1 MKKAAFVA
9 GLILSILASTTLAA
23 ELTFTEGNNFKENGA
38 FVVMGFVQNTSD
50 YLIKDITI
58 TIKYYDKD
66 GIFLRFGTTTAN
78 PPVLGPGEEASY
90 QVAIPDDERIGSIK
104 KTARWAI
111 KEEI

>member
-1 MKKAAFVA
+1 MKKAGFFA

-38 FVVMGFVQNTSD
+38 FIVMGFVQNTSD

-66 GIFLRFGTTTAN
+66 GNFLRFGTTTAN

-90 QVAIPDDERIGSIK
+90 KVAIPDDERIGSIK
-104 KTARWAI
+104 KTARWTV
-111 KEEI
+111 KDEY